1 MNLRK
6 KRFRNRAGFTLVHQM
21 IFIAMLPVVI
31 LAATKWVHESLKMT
45 SRFKHRR
52 ESHVAMSHLSNQIQD
67 NVRGCK
73 SLKLNRELNQIEL
86 TGHEAQQTLF
96 KIDDND
102 IHKTTTVDGEVV
114 GRENFRLS
122 EEYFAKRDPTAGP
135 NGVALNIFRHSNPL
149 NKSTPDSLVEPEPK
163 LEFVIT
169 AKANRWKRSI
179 KFGQTI
185 EAGDTE

>member
-6 KRFRNRAGFTLVHQM
+6 KRFRNRAGFTLVHQV

-73 SLKLNRELNQIEL
+73 SLKLNQELNQIEL

-96 KIDDND
+96 RIDDND
-102 IHKTTTVDGEVV
+102 IHK
-114 GRENFRLS
+114 
-122 EEYFAKRDPTAGP
+122 TAGP

-179 KFGQTI
+179 KFGQKA